1 MSEQNVNLIRRWF
14 DEVWNHGR
22 IETIYELIAPDAVGI
37 GQGGG
42 EVAIHGPQQFQ
53 AFVEN
58 LRGAFPDI
66 NVTVDDAFASGDKVV
81 ARWSATMTHKGDQL
95 GIPASGKHVRITGIS
110 IAQIAN
116 GQIIAGWDNWDEM
129 RMMRAIGAVK
139 AAEIPLAAASS

>member
-1 MSEQNVNLIRRWF
+1 MPEHNVNLIRRWF
-14 DEVWNHGR
+14 DEVWNYGR
-22 IETIYELIAPDAVGI
+22 IETIYELMAPNAVGI
-37 GQGGG
+37 GEAGGD
-42 EVAIHGPQQFQ
+42 VTIRGPQQFQ

-66 NVTVDDAFASGDKVV
+66 NLTVDDAFASGDKVV

-95 GIPASGKHVRITGIS
+95 GIPASGKQVKITGIS

-139 AAEIPLAAASS
+139 VADVTLAAASS